1 VCFVCHVA
9 QQQQQRSARLQSRRQ
24 LQLQVH
30 AARLMLAV
38 PFLRRL
44 LFINNHKCK
53 IGNAPNK
60 LRRKR
65 KMKMKM
71 NSSDRQELRRPP
83 AQFFFNALSLHSWS
97 GRVPKE
103 LAFASVGD
111 YLSLDYE
118 RVEHSMPISSWQRS
132 S

>member
-83 AQFFFNALSLHSWS
+83 AQFFLMHYHCTRGAGESPKSWPL
-97 GRVPKE
+97 RV
-103 LAFASVGD
+103 SVTI
-111 YLSLDYE
+111 YPSIMRE
-118 RVEHSMPISSWQRS
+118 
-132 S
+132 